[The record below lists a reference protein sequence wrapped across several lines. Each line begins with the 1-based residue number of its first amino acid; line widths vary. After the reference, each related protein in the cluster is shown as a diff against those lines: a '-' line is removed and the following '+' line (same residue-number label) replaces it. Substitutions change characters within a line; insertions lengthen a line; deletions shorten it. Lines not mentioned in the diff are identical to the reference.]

1 VHGFILSEIKK
12 YVEAK
17 FDRKTWYALL
27 ERAGIA
33 DREYTNFL
41 EYPDGEAAA
50 IVGVA
55 AEVTGLPPA
64 AILEDFGAF
73 LGADLLRIYRP
84 LIHPGWRTLDFLAHI
99 EETIHRVVRER
110 NRTARPPAL
119 ACRRE
124 GADQVLIVYTSPRK
138 LCAIA
143 RGIVHGVAG
152 HYGEA
157 VTIDE
162 ETCMHRGD
170 ASCRIRVIR
179 AAGDGA
185 GAAASP
191 GISA

>member
-1 VHGFILSEIKK
+1 MHGFILSEIKK

-17 FDRKTWYALL
+17 FDRKTWYELL

-41 EYPDGEAAA
+41 EYPDGEAVA

-55 AEVTGLPPA
+55 SEVTGLSPA
-64 AILEDFGAF
+64 AILEDFGTF

-110 NRTARPPAL
+110 NRSARPPAL

-138 LCAIA
+138 MCAIA

-152 HYGEA
+152 HYGEEIA
-157 VTIDE
+157 IDE

-170 ASCRIRVIR
+170 PSCRIRVR
-179 AAGDGA
+179 LTS
-185 GAAASP
+185 AAAEAAP
-191 GISA
+191 T